1 MYNTNK
7 KVTYD
12 VLNWYKKTKR
22 QLPFRNSNDP
32 YKIWL
37 SEIMLQQT
45 QMQTVIPYYNR
56 WIKQYP
62 TLKSVAQEKIEKLLK
77 LWEGLGYY
85 NRCRNFHRAAKII
98 VFDKNGQIPDNFNQ
112 FRSLPGVGDYTAGAV
127 LSIAFNKQCIAIDG
141 NIRRLISRVL
151 GIKKFT
157 YYNKRRIEKWLKKHI
172 SKLHPGDF
180 NQSLMELG
188 SLVCNP
194 KNPKCHQC
202 PISYNCK
209 AFLIG
214 HPEAY
219 PEKTHKKKIPSHTIV
234 AGILWRENKFYIQKR
249 TNSKMLAGLWEF
261 PGGKVQ
267 YGESLE
273 QALKREIEEECGIHP
288 KIIKKIGSIK
298 HNYSHFSII
307 FHAFHCKED
316 KDIIKKEK
324 EARWISINEIKQF
337 PFPKANHKLF
347 DLLNDQNWNV

>member
-85 NRCRNFHRAAKII
+85 NRCRNFHKAAKII
-98 VFDKNGQIPDNFNQ
+98 VFDKNGQIPDNLNQ

-151 GIKKFT
+151 GIKKLT
-157 YYNKRRIEKWLKKHI
+157 YYNKRRIEK
-172 SKLHPGDF
+172 
-180 NQSLMELG
+180 
-188 SLVCNP
+188 
-194 KNPKCHQC
+194 
-202 PISYNCK
+202 
-209 AFLIG
+209 
-214 HPEAY
+214 
-219 PEKTHKKKIPSHTIV
+219 
-234 AGILWRENKFYIQKR
+234 
-249 TNSKMLAGLWEF
+249 
-261 PGGKVQ
+261 
-267 YGESLE
+267 
-273 QALKREIEEECGIHP
+273 
-288 KIIKKIGSIK
+288 
-298 HNYSHFSII
+298 
-307 FHAFHCKED
+307 
-316 KDIIKKEK
+316 
-324 EARWISINEIKQF
+324 
-337 PFPKANHKLF
+337 
-347 DLLNDQNWNV
+347 